1 MPYKAARPCAQRGCP
16 NLVRDSDRYCP
27 EHAAQRQAE
36 YDARR
41 GSAASR
47 GYGRKWRK
55 IRLMYLRRHP
65 LCEDPFGIHA
75 EHGETVAATEVDH
88 QTPLREGGTHR
99 VDNLQALCKICH
111 SRKTAVE
118 DGRWRP

>member
-1 MPYKAARPCAQRGCP
+1 
-16 NLVRDSDRYCP
+16 LVRGSDRYCP

-65 LCEDPFGIHA
+65 LCEDPYGVHA
-75 EHGETVAATEVDH
+75 EHGETVPATEVDH
-88 QTPLREGGTHR
+88 QTPLREGGSHR
-99 VDNLQALCKICH
+99 VDNLQALCRACH
-111 SRKTAVE
+111 SRKTAIE
-118 DGRWRP
+118 DGRWGQ